1 MNNIQEKIKRHLAFW
16 NKDKV
21 DRPMVGFLIGNY
33 FFADC
38 FKAAK
43 NLMIPGK
50 EIKATDIHVDDFLED
65 YERLYQQSIQVEQ
78 DAFWTACPF
87 ISVPWFEAI
96 LGCKIKALES
106 SMASEPYL
114 KDLNHLEN
122 IFSEKNNLWLDKFL
136 EFTEKLVELSRD
148 RFPVGQPIMRGLSD
162 TMGAL
167 RGQSNFILDF
177 YDYPEESKKIL
188 KKIKETFMYVMSRYQ
203 KILKEYHGGYSVAL
217 FNQWAPGKNFY
228 IQEDLSNLL
237 SPNIYRKYFYD
248 LNKMISEDKNYDYC
262 TFHIHAA
269 SFFILDD
276 LLEMDNIKAYE
287 ITKDVGGPSIK
298 EMLPQLKKILN
309 SKRLILW
316 GDLNQEDLDI
326 ILGNLSYKGL
336 YLHIVSESVTK
347 AKQLMDYIKNKSA
360 KSNR

>member
-1 MNNIQEKIKRHLAFW
+1 MNNIQEKVQRHLAFW
-16 NKDKV
+16 NRYKV
-21 DRPMVGFLIGNY
+21 DRPMVGFQIGTY
-33 FFADC
+33 FFADR
-38 FKAAK
+38 FKAAR
-43 NLMIPGK
+43 NLMVPGK
-50 EIKATDIHVDDFLED
+50 EIKPADIYVDDFLDD
-65 YERLYQQSIQVEQ
+65 YEKLYQQITQVEQ

-96 LGCKIKALES
+96 LGCKIKALKS

-122 IFSEKNNLWLDKFL
+122 LFSEKDNLWLDKFL
-136 EFTEKLVELSRD
+136 EFTEKLVELSRN

-167 RGQSNFILDF
+167 RGHSDFVLDL
-177 YDYPEESKKIL
+177 YDYPEESKKLL
-188 KKIKETFMYVMSRYQ
+188 KKIKEIFMYVMNKQQ

-217 FNQWAPGKNFY
+217 FNQWAPGKCFY
-228 IQEDLSNLL
+228 IQEDLSILL
-237 SPNIYRKYFYD
+237 SPNIYRRYIYD
-248 LNKMISEDKNYDYC
+248 LDKMICEDKNYDYC

-276 LLEMDNIKAYE
+276 LLKIDNIKAYE
-287 ITKDVGGPSIK
+287 ITKDVGGASIK
-298 EMLPQLKKILN
+298 EMIPQLEKILN

-316 GDLNQEDLDI
+316 GDLNYEDLDI
-326 ILGNLSYKGL
+326 ILDNLPYNGL
-336 YLHIVSESVTK
+336 YLHIVSESVIK

-360 KSNR
+360 KNN